1 MATTTTPAPTGK
13 LPTLPTPGTPPAV
26 PENKVHSFIMTTAYV
41 LEHNLRRLVI
51 LSIIIGVAVALYGIR
66 GIFQGILDMIGQA
79 PQLLILL
86 LFYSFM
92 MIVQFGA
99 LMWFM
104 SRPRTYTV
112 TPDNPQ
118 IGLSFENYRGQPDL
132 LEHAKS
138 LVRILK
144 GVKSFQDRGGEMP
157 QGMLLAGPPGTGK
170 TFLAGVMAA
179 EANLPFIY
187 VDASSLSSMWMGVDA
202 LIVMSLFGKARK
214 LARRYAAPGQ
224 PGCCILFL
232 DELDSIGLSRGGLAG
247 GQQQGMMG
255 PMGMM
260 GGRGLALNTML
271 NQMDSLGKH
280 VEDRMKHKIG
290 RWLGLIRGP
299 VPPKPVVFVIGATNR
314 PDVLDPALVRAGR
327 LDRKLMVYVPDG
339 DGRKDIIKHY
349 LKAKAHDPEI
359 PVDLMTGDSIGWTPI
374 DIKTIINEALIVAHD
389 DGREYF
395 TYRDWL
401 VARDARML
409 GIKQPIQTMS
419 APDRRAIAYHEAGHA
434 VAARY
439 LQQEN
444 RIQKA
449 SIIRMG
455 DALGVVQR
463 SSREERYTRHA
474 KEIETDIMV
483 SLASRAVEE
492 VFLKT
497 KMSGAGSD
505 LQTATWLAMGYIGSL
520 GMGPTLLTM
529 PGGGMMGP
537 PGPLLKLADRLLDDL
552 YEETKRLV
560 TEKDYAVHAVAGAL
574 AQKGELIGPELE
586 EIFEAADLSNP
597 DKAKPFERK
606 EIVLPKW
613 SEDWGEKTVDGAQ
626 VAAAVAAGSPGGTTP
641 PPPMPPGGVTRTL
654 A

>member
-1 MATTTTPAPTGK
+1 MASMQTALG
-13 LPTLPTPGTPPAV
+13 
-26 PENKVHSFIMTTAYV
+26 TTAYV
-41 LEHNLRRLVI
+41 LDHNKKRLLI
-51 LSIIIGVAVALYGIR
+51 LFIVLGGAIGLYGIR

-79 PQLLILL
+79 PQLLVLL

-112 TPDNPQ
+112 TPENPQ

-144 GVKSFQDRGGEMP
+144 GVKSFQERGGEMP
-157 QGMLLAGPPGTGK
+157 AGMLLAGPPGTGK

-202 LIVMSLFGKARK
+202 LIVISLFRKARG
-214 LARRYAAPGQ
+214 LARKYATPGQ
-224 PGCCILFL
+224 AGCCILFL
-232 DELDSIGLSRGGLAG
+232 DELDSVGMSRGGMAG

-280 VEDRMKHKIG
+280 VEDRFKHKIA

-299 VPPKPVVFVIGATNR
+299 VPPKPIVFVIGATNR
-314 PDVLDPALVRAGR
+314 PEVLDAALVRAGR

-339 DGRKDIIKHY
+339 DGRKDIISHY
-349 LKAKAHDPEI
+349 LRLKAHDPEM
-359 PVDLMTGDSIGWTPI
+359 PVDLMVSDTIGWTPI

-389 DGREYF
+389 AGREF
-395 TYRDWL
+395 LTYKDWL
-401 VARDARML
+401 QARDARML
-409 GIKQPIQTMS
+409 GIKQPILTMS
-419 APDRRAIAYHEAGHA
+419 GEDRRAIAYHEAGHA

-449 SIIRMG
+449 SIVRMG

-474 KEIETDIMV
+474 REIETDIMV

-492 VFLKT
+492 VYLDT
-497 KMSGAGSD
+497 KMAGASSD
-505 LQTATWLAMGYIGSL
+505 LQTATYLAVTYVGQL
-520 GMGPTLLTM
+520 GMGSTLLAM
-529 PGGGMMGP
+529 PQQATMGP
-537 PGPLLKLADRLLDDL
+537 PGPVLRLADKLLDDL
-552 YEETKRLV
+552 FEETKRLV
-560 TEKDYAVHAVAGAL
+560 REKEYAVHAIAGAL
-574 AQKGELIGPELE
+574 AQRGELIGPELE

-597 DKAKPFERK
+597 AMAAPFKRK
-606 EIVLPKW
+606 EIVLPKIAD
-613 SEDWGEKTVDGAQ
+613 DWGQKASDTLA
-626 VAAAVAAGSPGGTTP
+626 VAAAAAGTAGTE
-641 PPPMPPGGVTRTL
+641 GKL
-654 A
+654 S

>member
-1 MATTTTPAPTGK
+1 MASMQTALG
-13 LPTLPTPGTPPAV
+13 
-26 PENKVHSFIMTTAYV
+26 TTAYV
-41 LEHNLRRLVI
+41 LDHNKKRLLI
-51 LSIIIGVAVALYGIR
+51 LFIVLGGAIGLYGIR

-79 PQLLILL
+79 PQLLVLL

-112 TPDNPQ
+112 TPENPQ

-144 GVKSFQDRGGEMP
+144 GVKTFQDRGGEMP
-157 QGMLLAGPPGTGK
+157 AGMLLAGPPGTGK

-202 LIVMSLFGKARK
+202 LIVISLFRKARG
-214 LARRYAAPGQ
+214 LARKYATPGQ
-224 PGCCILFL
+224 AGCCILFL
-232 DELDSIGLSRGGLAG
+232 DELDSVGMSRGGTMG

-280 VEDRMKHKIG
+280 VEDRFKHKVA

-299 VPPKPVVFVIGATNR
+299 VPPKPIVFVIGATNR
-314 PDVLDPALVRAGR
+314 PEVLDAALVRAGR

-339 DGRKDIIKHY
+339 DGRKDIISHY
-349 LKAKAHDPEI
+349 LRLKAHDPEM
-359 PVDLMTGDSIGWTPI
+359 PVDLMVSDSIGWTPI

-389 DGREYF
+389 AGREF
-395 TYRDWL
+395 LTYKDWL
-401 VARDARML
+401 QARDARML
-409 GIKQPIQTMS
+409 GIKQPILTMS
-419 APDRRAIAYHEAGHA
+419 GDDRRAIAYHEAGHA

-449 SIIRMG
+449 SIVRMG

-474 KEIETDIMV
+474 REIETDIMV

-492 VFLKT
+492 VYLGT
-497 KMSGAGSD
+497 KMAGASSD
-505 LQTATWLAMGYIGSL
+505 LQTATYLAVTYVGQL
-520 GMGPTLLTM
+520 GMGSTLLAM
-529 PGGGMMGP
+529 PQQATMGP
-537 PGPLLKLADRLLDDL
+537 PGPVLRLADKLLDDL
-552 YEETKRLV
+552 FEETKRLV
-560 TEKDYAVHAVAGAL
+560 REKEYAVHAIAGAL
-574 AQKGELIGPELE
+574 AQRGELIGPELE

-597 DKAKPFERK
+597 AMAAPFKRK
-606 EIVLPKW
+606 EIVLPKIAD
-613 SEDWGEKTVDGAQ
+613 DWGQKASDTLA
-626 VAAAVAAGSPGGTTP
+626 VAAAAAGTAGTE
-641 PPPMPPGGVTRTL
+641 GS
-654 A
+654 

>member
-1 MATTTTPAPTGK
+1 MASMQTALG
-13 LPTLPTPGTPPAV
+13 
-26 PENKVHSFIMTTAYV
+26 TTAYV
-41 LEHNLRRLVI
+41 LDHNKKRLLI
-51 LSIIIGVAVALYGIR
+51 LFIIVGGAIGLYGIR

-79 PQLLILL
+79 PQLLVLL

-112 TPDNPQ
+112 TPDSPQ

-144 GVKSFQDRGGEMP
+144 GVKPFQDRGGEMP
-157 QGMLLAGPPGTGK
+157 AGMLLAGPPGTGK

-202 LIVMSLFGKARK
+202 LIVISLFRKARG
-214 LARRYAAPGQ
+214 LARKFATPGQ
-224 PGCCILFL
+224 AGCCILFL
-232 DELDSIGLSRGGLAG
+232 DELDSVGLSRGGMAG

-280 VEDRMKHKIG
+280 VEDRFKHKIA

-299 VPPKPVVFVIGATNR
+299 VPPKPIVFVIGATNR

-339 DGRKDIIKHY
+339 DGRRDIIQHY
-349 LKAKAHDPEI
+349 LRLKAHDPEMPI
-359 PVDLMTGDSIGWTPI
+359 DLMVGDSIGWTPI

-389 DGREYF
+389 AGREF
-395 TYRDWL
+395 LTYKDWL
-401 VARDARML
+401 QARDARML
-409 GIKQPIQTMS
+409 GIRQPIQTMS

-439 LQQEN
+439 LQQDK

-474 KEIETDIMV
+474 REIETDIMV

-492 VFLKT
+492 VFLGT
-497 KMSGAGSD
+497 KMAGASSD
-505 LQTATWLAMGYIGSL
+505 LQTATYLAMDYVGQL
-520 GMGPTLLTM
+520 GMGSTLLAM
-529 PGGGMMGP
+529 PPGATMGP
-537 PGPLLKLADRLLDDL
+537 PGPVLRLADKLLDDL
-552 YEETKRLV
+552 FEETKRLV
-560 TEKDYAVHAVAGAL
+560 REKEYAVHAIAGAL
-574 AQKGELIGPELE
+574 LAKLELIGPELE
-586 EIFEAADLSNP
+586 EIFEAADAANP
-597 DKAKPFERK
+597 EMAKPFERQQV
-606 EIVLPKW
+606 VLPKIAD
-613 SEDWGEKTVDGAQ
+613 DWGQKASDAV
-626 VAAAVAAGSPGGTTP
+626 AVAATAAASTSGIRRTTC
-641 PPPMPPGGVTRTL
+641 
-654 A
+654 

>member
-1 MATTTTPAPTGK
+1 
-13 LPTLPTPGTPPAV
+13 
-26 PENKVHSFIMTTAYV
+26 
-41 LEHNLRRLVI
+41 
-51 LSIIIGVAVALYGIR
+51 
-66 GIFQGILDMIGQA
+66 
-79 PQLLILL
+79 
-86 LFYSFM
+86 M

-112 TPDNPQ
+112 TPENPQ

-144 GVKSFQDRGGEMP
+144 GVKTFQDRGGEMP
-157 QGMLLAGPPGTGK
+157 AGMLLAGPPGTGK

-202 LIVMSLFGKARK
+202 LIVISLFRKARG
-214 LARRYAAPGQ
+214 LARKYATPGQ
-224 PGCCILFL
+224 AGCCILFL
-232 DELDSIGLSRGGLAG
+232 DELDSVGMSRGGMAG

-280 VEDRMKHKIG
+280 VEDRFKYKVA
-290 RWLGLIRGP
+290 RWLGLVRGP
-299 VPPKPVVFVIGATNR
+299 VPPKPIVFVIGATNR
-314 PDVLDPALVRAGR
+314 PEVLDAALVRAGR

-339 DGRKDIIKHY
+339 DGRKDIIQHY
-349 LKAKAHDPEI
+349 LRLKAHDPEM
-359 PVDLMTGDSIGWTPI
+359 PVDLMVSDSIGWTPI

-389 DGREYF
+389 GGREF
-395 TYRDWL
+395 LTYKDWL
-401 VARDARML
+401 QARDARML
-409 GIKQPIQTMS
+409 GIRQPIQTMS

-439 LQQEN
+439 LQQDK

-474 KEIETDIMV
+474 REIETDIMV
-483 SLASRAVEE
+483 SLGSRAVEE
-492 VFLKT
+492 VFLGT
-497 KMSGAGSD
+497 KMAGASSD
-505 LQTATWLAMGYIGSL
+505 LQTATYLAMDYVGQL
-520 GMGPTLLTM
+520 GMGSTLLAM
-529 PGGGMMGP
+529 PPGSTMGP
-537 PGPLLKLADRLLDDL
+537 PGPVLRLADKLLDDL
-552 YEETKRLV
+552 FEETKRLMR
-560 TEKDYAVHAVAGAL
+560 EKEYAVHAIAGAL
-574 AQKGELIGPELE
+574 LQRLELIGPELE
-586 EIFEAADLSNP
+586 EIFEAADISNP
-597 DKAKPFERK
+597 EMATPFERNP
-606 EIVLPKW
+606 IVLPKIAD
-613 SEDWGEKTVDGAQ
+613 DWGHRTPDMALAVP
-626 VAAAVAAGSPGGTTP
+626 AAAAQPAGAAP
-641 PPPMPPGGVTRTL
+641 PKK
-654 A
+654 

>member
-1 MATTTTPAPTGK
+1 MASMQTALG
-13 LPTLPTPGTPPAV
+13 
-26 PENKVHSFIMTTAYV
+26 NTAYV
-41 LEHNLRRLVI
+41 LDHNKKRLLI
-51 LSIIIGVAVALYGIR
+51 LFIVLGGAIGLYGIR

-79 PQLLILL
+79 PQLLVLL

-112 TPDNPQ
+112 TPDAPQ

-157 QGMLLAGPPGTGK
+157 AGMLLAGPPGTGK

-202 LIVMSLFGKARK
+202 LIVISLFRKARG
-214 LARRYAAPGQ
+214 LARKYATPGQ
-224 PGCCILFL
+224 AGCCILFL
-232 DELDSIGLSRGGLAG
+232 DELDSVGLSRGGMAG

-280 VEDRMKHKIG
+280 VEDRFKHKIA

-299 VPPKPVVFVIGATNR
+299 VPPKPIVFVIGATNR
-314 PDVLDPALVRAGR
+314 PEVLDAALVRAGR

-339 DGRKDIIKHY
+339 DGRKDIISHY
-349 LKAKAHDPEI
+349 LRLKAHDPEM
-359 PVDLMTGDSIGWTPI
+359 PVDLMVSDSIGWTPI

-389 DGREYF
+389 AGREF
-395 TYRDWL
+395 LTYKDWL
-401 VARDARML
+401 QARDARML
-409 GIKQPIQTMS
+409 GIKQPILTMS
-419 APDRRAIAYHEAGHA
+419 GEDRRAIAYHEAGHA

-449 SIIRMG
+449 SIVRMG

-474 KEIETDIMV
+474 REIETDIMV

-492 VFLKT
+492 VYLDT
-497 KMSGAGSD
+497 KMAGASSD
-505 LQTATWLAMGYIGSL
+505 LQTATYLAVTYVGQL
-520 GMGPTLLTM
+520 GMGSTLLAM
-529 PGGGMMGP
+529 PQQATMGP
-537 PGPLLKLADRLLDDL
+537 PGPVLRLADKLLDDL
-552 YEETKRLV
+552 FEETKRLV
-560 TEKDYAVHAVAGAL
+560 REKEYAVHAIAGAL
-574 AQKGELIGPELE
+574 AQRGELIGPELE

-597 DKAKPFERK
+597 EMAAPFKRK
-606 EIVLPKW
+606 EIVLPKIAD
-613 SEDWGEKTVDGAQ
+613 DWGQKASDTLA
-626 VAAAVAAGSPGGTTP
+626 VAAAAAGTAGTKGLP
-641 PPPMPPGGVTRTL
+641 S
-654 A
+654 

>member
-1 MATTTTPAPTGK
+1 MQTALG
-13 LPTLPTPGTPPAV
+13 
-26 PENKVHSFIMTTAYV
+26 NTAYV
-41 LEHNLRRLVI
+41 LDHNKKRLLI
-51 LSIIIGVAVALYGIR
+51 LFIVVGGAIGLYGIR

-79 PQLLILL
+79 PQLLVLL

-157 QGMLLAGPPGTGK
+157 AGMLLAGPPGTGK

-202 LIVMSLFGKARK
+202 LIVISLFRKARG
-214 LARRYAAPGQ
+214 LARKYATPGQ
-224 PGCCILFL
+224 AGCCILFL
-232 DELDSIGLSRGGLAG
+232 DELDSVGLSRGGGAG

-280 VEDRMKHKIG
+280 VEDRFKHKIA

-299 VPPKPVVFVIGATNR
+299 VPPKPIVFVIGATNR
-314 PDVLDPALVRAGR
+314 PEVLDAALVRAGR

-339 DGRKDIIKHY
+339 DGRRDIIQHY
-349 LKAKAHDPEI
+349 LRLKAHDPEM
-359 PVDLMTGDSIGWTPI
+359 PVDLMVSDSIGWTPI

-389 DGREYF
+389 AGREFLNYK
-395 TYRDWL
+395 DWL
-401 VARDARML
+401 QARDARML
-409 GIKQPIQTMS
+409 GIKQPILTMS
-419 APDRRAIAYHEAGHA
+419 GEDRRAIAYHEAGHA

-449 SIIRMG
+449 SIVRMG

-474 KEIETDIMV
+474 REIETDIMV

-492 VFLKT
+492 VYLDT
-497 KMSGAGSD
+497 KMAGASSD
-505 LQTATWLAMGYIGSL
+505 LQTATYLAMTYVGQL
-520 GMGPTLLTM
+520 GMGSTLLAM
-529 PGGGMMGP
+529 PPAATMGP
-537 PGPLLKLADRLLDDL
+537 PGPVLRLADKLLDDL
-552 YEETKRLV
+552 FEETKRLV
-560 TEKDYAVHAVAGAL
+560 REKEYAVHAIAGAL

-586 EIFEAADLSNP
+586 EIFEAADLANP
-597 DKAKPFERK
+597 EMAKPFQRK
-606 EIVLPKW
+606 PMVLPKIAD
-613 SEDWGEKTVDGAQ
+613 DWGQKAADSVA
-626 VAAAVAAGSPGGTTP
+626 VAAAAAGAAGT
-641 PPPMPPGGVTRTL
+641 MRGSS
-654 A
+654 

>member
-1 MATTTTPAPTGK
+1 MASMQTALG
-13 LPTLPTPGTPPAV
+13 
-26 PENKVHSFIMTTAYV
+26 NTAYV
-41 LEHNLRRLVI
+41 LDHNKKRLLI
-51 LSIIIGVAVALYGIR
+51 LFIVLGGAIGLYGIK

-79 PQLLILL
+79 PQLLVLL

-112 TPDNPQ
+112 TPDKPQ

-144 GVKSFQDRGGEMP
+144 GVKTFQDRGGEMP

-187 VDASSLSSMWMGVDA
+187 IDASSLSSMFMGVDA
-202 LIVMSLFGKARK
+202 LIVVSLFRKARG
-214 LARRYAAPGQ
+214 LARKYAAPGQ

-232 DELDSIGLSRGGLAG
+232 DELDSVGLSRGGMNG

-255 PMGMM
+255 GMGLM

-280 VEDRMKHKIG
+280 VEDRMKYKIA
-290 RWLGLIRGP
+290 RWFGLIRGP

-339 DGRKDIIKHY
+339 DGRKDIIQHY
-349 LKAKAHDPEI
+349 LRLKAHDPEM
-359 PVDLMTGDSIGWTPI
+359 PVDLMVGDSIGWTPI

-389 DGREYF
+389 AGREF
-395 TYRDWL
+395 LNYRDWL
-401 VARDARML
+401 VARDTRML

-474 KEIETDIMV
+474 REIETDIMV

-492 VFLKT
+492 VFLNT
-497 KMSGAGSD
+497 KMAGASSD
-505 LQTATWLAMGYIGSL
+505 LQTATYLAMSYIGSL
-520 GMGPTLLTM
+520 GMGPTLLAVPASGAMT
-529 PGGGMMGP
+529 P
-537 PGPLLKLADRLLDDL
+537 PGSVLKLADRLLDNL
-552 YEETKRLV
+552 FEETKRLV
-560 TEKDYAVHAVAGAL
+560 REKEYAVHAVAGAL

-586 EIFEAADLSNP
+586 EIFQAADISNP
-597 DKAKPFERK
+597 EMAKPFERK
-606 EIVLPKW
+606 PVNLPKW
-613 SEDWGEKTVDGAQ
+613 SEDWGEKDGEVAQ
-626 VAAAVAAGSPGGTTP
+626 AIVAAVGAPASTTK
-641 PPPMPPGGVTRTL
+641 TT
-654 A
+654 AN

>member
-1 MATTTTPAPTGK
+1 V
-13 LPTLPTPGTPPAV
+13 AV
-26 PENKVHSFIMTTAYV
+26 PEPASRRVLLTAAYV
-41 LEHNLRRLVI
+41 LEHNLRRLII
-51 LSIIIGVAVALYGIR
+51 LGIIIAIAVVLWGVR

-79 PQLLILL
+79 PQLLVLL

-112 TPDNPQ
+112 TPDQPQ

-138 LVRILK
+138 LVRILR

-202 LIVMSLFGKARK
+202 LIVISLFRKARG
-214 LARRYAAPGQ
+214 LARKFAEPGQ

-232 DELDSIGLSRGGLAG
+232 DELDSVGLSRGGMTG

-280 VEDRMKHKIG
+280 VEDRFKHKIA

-339 DGRKDIIKHY
+339 DGRKDIIQHY
-349 LKAKAHDPEI
+349 LRLKAHDPEI
-359 PVDLMTGDSIGWTPI
+359 PVDLMVGDSIGWTPI

-389 DGREYF
+389 GGREF
-395 TYRDWL
+395 FNYRDWL

-419 APDRRAIAYHEAGHA
+419 PADRRAIAYHEAGHA

-474 KEIETDIMV
+474 REIETDIMV

-492 VFLKT
+492 VFLGT

-505 LQTATWLAMGYIGSL
+505 LQTATYLAMSYVGSL
-520 GMGPTLLTM
+520 GMGSTLLTVPASGVM
-529 PGGGMMGP
+529 SP
-537 PGPLLKLADRLLDDL
+537 PGPILQLADKLLDELFD
-552 YEETKRLV
+552 ETKRLV
-560 TEKDYAVHAVAGAL
+560 REKEYAVHAVAGAL
-574 AQKGELIGPELE
+574 AQKGELIGQELE
-586 EIFEAADLSNP
+586 EIFEAADISNP
-597 DKAKPFERK
+597 EAAKPFERK
-606 EIVLPKW
+606 PINLPKMK
-613 SEDWGEKTVDGAQ
+613 EDWTDKRSTTAEAIL
-626 VAAAVAAGSPGGTTP
+626 AAASAPPGTT
-641 PPPMPPGGVTRTL
+641 GTKI
-654 A
+654 